1 MSSALPGNGQEQYN
15 KELLC
20 KDCKHSRADW
30 LARLIKASRQ
40 FSCTLPESWI
50 PPDYDPV
57 IGLTKEGYFQSAVTM
72 RSPWNKTCG
81 AAATKWL
88 PRKKKHLFLMLRKVH
103 FMSDSR
109 TVTSTQARKSLL
121 RAFRAKRPL
130 FLWGPPGIGKSEL
143 VEGITEELG
152 GLMIDLRLGQMEP
165 TDIRGIPFYNKELGK
180 MDWAPPIELP
190 DEEMAK
196 DYPIVVL
203 FLDELN
209 SAAPSV
215 QAAAYQLI
223 LNRRIGKYR
232 LPKNVVLVAAGN
244 RESDKG
250 VTYRMPT
257 PLANRFIHQE
267 MKVDFASYQ
276 TWAVQ
281 NNIHKDVVGYLSF
294 AKQDLYDFD
303 SKSSSRAFATPRT
316 WTFVSELLD
325 EDDGDAD
332 TLTNLI
338 AGTVGEGLAVK
349 FMAHRKISARLPNPE
364 DILSGKV
371 TTLDVKE
378 VSAMY
383 SLVISMCYELKDA
396 VARKIPDKEFHAMSD
411 NFLGY
416 MMKNFETE
424 LTVMGARIAL
434 TTYNLPFQP
443 TKLKN
448 FDEFHQRFGKYILQ
462 ASA

>member
-1 MSSALPGNGQEQYN
+1 
-15 KELLC
+15 
-20 KDCKHSRADW
+20 
-30 LARLIKASRQ
+30 
-40 FSCTLPESWI
+40 
-50 PPDYDPV
+50 
-57 IGLTKEGYFQSAVTM
+57 
-72 RSPWNKTCG
+72 
-81 AAATKWL
+81 
-88 PRKKKHLFLMLRKVH
+88 
-103 FMSDSR
+103 MSDTR
-109 TVTSTQARKSLL
+109 TVTSAQARKSLL
-121 RAFRAKRPL
+121 KAFRVQRPL

-143 VEGITEELG
+143 VENITAELG

-165 TDIRGIPFYNKELGK
+165 TDIRGIPFYNKDIGK
-180 MDWAPPIELP
+180 MDWAPPVELP

-257 PLANRFIHQE
+257 PLANRFLHQE
-267 MKVDFASYQ
+267 MKVDFASWQ
-276 TWAVQ
+276 EWAVTHKV
-281 NNIHKDVVGYLSF
+281 HKDVVGYLSF

-316 WTFVSELLD
+316 WSFVSELLE
-325 EDDGDAD
+325 EDDSDD
-332 TLTNLI
+332 NTLTNLI

-349 FMAHRKISARLPNPE
+349 FMAHRKIAGRMPQPE

-383 SLVISMCYELKDA
+383 SLVISMCYELKAA
-396 VARKIPDKEFHAMSD
+396 VENKVESKKFHEMAD

-434 TTYNLPFQP
+434 TTYDLPFLP

>member
-1 MSSALPGNGQEQYN
+1 
-15 KELLC
+15 
-20 KDCKHSRADW
+20 
-30 LARLIKASRQ
+30 
-40 FSCTLPESWI
+40 
-50 PPDYDPV
+50 
-57 IGLTKEGYFQSAVTM
+57 
-72 RSPWNKTCG
+72 
-81 AAATKWL
+81 
-88 PRKKKHLFLMLRKVH
+88 
-103 FMSDSR
+103 MSDSR
-109 TVTSTQARKSLL
+109 TVTSAQARNSLL
-121 RAFRAKRPL
+121 TAFRVKRPL

-143 VEGITEELG
+143 VEGITQELN

-165 TDIRGIPFYNKELGK
+165 TDIRGIPFYNKEVGK

-190 DEEMAK
+190 DEETAK
-196 DYPIVVL
+196 QYPIVVL

-215 QAAAYQLI
+215 QSAAYQLI

-232 LPKNVVLVAAGN
+232 LPDNVVMVAAGN

-267 MKVDFASYQ
+267 MKVDFASWQ
-276 TWAVQ
+276 EWAV
-281 NNIHKDVVGYLSF
+281 NNRVHKDVVGYLSF

-303 SKSSSRAFATPRT
+303 AKSASRAFATPRS
-316 WTFVSELLD
+316 WSFVSQLLD
-325 EDDGDAD
+325 DRVDDE
-332 TLTNLI
+332 TLTNLV

-349 FMAHRKISARLPNPE
+349 FMAHRKIASRMPNPA
-364 DILSGKV
+364 DILAGKV
-371 TTLDVKE
+371 TSLDVKE

-383 SLVISMCYELKDA
+383 SLVISMCYELKGA
-396 VARKIPDKEFHAMSD
+396 VENKVEDKKFHEMAD

-434 TTYNLPFQP
+434 TTYDLPFLP

>member
-1 MSSALPGNGQEQYN
+1 
-15 KELLC
+15 
-20 KDCKHSRADW
+20 
-30 LARLIKASRQ
+30 
-40 FSCTLPESWI
+40 
-50 PPDYDPV
+50 
-57 IGLTKEGYFQSAVTM
+57 
-72 RSPWNKTCG
+72 
-81 AAATKWL
+81 
-88 PRKKKHLFLMLRKVH
+88 
-103 FMSDSR
+103 MSDSR
-109 TVTSTQARKSLL
+109 TVTSTQARKSILT
-121 RAFRAKRPL
+121 AFKVKRPL

-143 VEGITEELG
+143 VEGIAQELG
-152 GLMIDLRLGQMEP
+152 GIMYDCRLGQMEP
-165 TDIRGIPFYNKELGK
+165 TDIRGIPFYNKDTGK
-180 MDWAPPIELP
+180 MDWAPPVDLP
-190 DEEMAK
+190 DEETASQ
-196 DYPIVVL
+196 YPLVVL
-203 FLDELN
+203 FMDEMN
-209 SAAPSV
+209 SAPASV

-223 LNRRIGKYR
+223 LNRRVGKYR
-232 LPKNVVLVAAGN
+232 LPDNVVMVAAGN

-267 MKVDFASYQ
+267 MKVDFASWQ
-276 TWAVQ
+276 EWAVL
-281 NNIHKDVVGYLSF
+281 NKIHKDVVGYLSF

-303 SKSSSRAFATPRT
+303 AKSASRAFATPRS
-316 WTFVSELLD
+316 WSFVSELLD
-325 EDDGDAD
+325 DECDND

-349 FMAHRKISARLPNPE
+349 FMAHRKVASKMPNPL
-364 DILSGKV
+364 DILKGKV
-371 TTLDVKE
+371 KDLNVKE

-383 SLVISMCYELKDA
+383 SLVISMCYELKAA
-396 VARKIPDKEFHAMSD
+396 VENKTADKEFHDMAD

-434 TTYNLPFQP
+434 TTYDLPFLP

>member
-1 MSSALPGNGQEQYN
+1 MSE
-15 KELLC
+15 
-20 KDCKHSRADW
+20 
-30 LARLIKASRQ
+30 
-40 FSCTLPESWI
+40 T
-50 PPDYDPV
+50 
-57 IGLTKEGYFQSAVTM
+57 
-72 RSPWNKTCG
+72 
-81 AAATKWL
+81 
-88 PRKKKHLFLMLRKVH
+88 
-103 FMSDSR
+103 R
-109 TVTSTQARKSLL
+109 TVTSVQARKSLL
-121 RAFRAKRPL
+121 KAFKKQRPL

-143 VEGITEELG
+143 VADITQELG
-152 GLMIDLRLGQMEP
+152 GYMIDLRLGQMEP
-165 TDIRGIPFYNKELGK
+165 TDIRGIPFYNKDLGK

-190 DEEMAK
+190 DEELAEQ
-196 DYPIVVL
+196 YPLVVL

-223 LNRRIGKYR
+223 LNRRIGKYA
-232 LPKNVVLVAAGN
+232 LPKNVVMVAAGN

-276 TWAVQ
+276 EWAVN

-303 SKSSSRAFATPRT
+303 AKSASRAFATPRS
-316 WTFVSELLD
+316 WTFVSELLED
-325 EDDGDAD
+325 EDSDDD
-332 TLTNLI
+332 TLMNLV
-338 AGTVGEGLAVK
+338 AGTIGEGLAVK
-349 FMAHRKISARLPNPE
+349 FMAHRKIAGRMPKPE
-364 DILSGKV
+364 DILSGKEKE
-371 TTLDVKE
+371 LNVKE

-383 SLVISMCYELKDA
+383 SLVISMCYELKGA
-396 VARKIPDKEFHAMSD
+396 IERKTSDKQFHEMAD
-411 NFLGY
+411 NFFAY

-424 LTVMGARIAL
+424 LVVMGARIAL

-448 FDEFHQRFGKYILQ
+448 FDEFHQRYGKYILQ
-462 ASA
+462 ASDK

>member
-1 MSSALPGNGQEQYN
+1 MSE
-15 KELLC
+15 
-20 KDCKHSRADW
+20 
-30 LARLIKASRQ
+30 
-40 FSCTLPESWI
+40 
-50 PPDYDPV
+50 
-57 IGLTKEGYFQSAVTM
+57 
-72 RSPWNKTCG
+72 
-81 AAATKWL
+81 
-88 PRKKKHLFLMLRKVH
+88 
-103 FMSDSR
+103 SR
-109 TVTSTQARKSLL
+109 TVSAVEARKSLL
-121 RAFRAKRPL
+121 KAFQVKRPL

-143 VEGITEELG
+143 VEGITQELG

-165 TDIRGIPFYNKELGK
+165 TDIRGIPFYNKDKNVMEY
-180 MDWAPPIELP
+180 APPIDLP
-190 DEEMAK
+190 DNELASQ
-196 DYPIVVL
+196 YPIVVL

-209 SAAPSV
+209 SAPASV
-215 QAAAYQLI
+215 QSAAYQLI
-223 LNRRIGKYR
+223 LNRRVGKYV
-232 LPKNVVLVAAGN
+232 LPDNVVMVAAGN

-267 MKVDFASYQ
+267 MKVDFASWQ
-276 TWAVQ
+276 DWAV
-281 NNIHKDVVGYLSF
+281 NNKIHKDVVGYLSF

-303 SKSSSRAFATPRT
+303 AKSSSRAFATPRS
-316 WTFVSELLD
+316 WSFVSQLLD
-325 EDDGDAD
+325 DTVEDS

-349 FMAHRKISARLPNPE
+349 FMSHRKIASRMPNPA

-371 TTLDVKE
+371 KDLQVKE

-383 SLVISMCYELKDA
+383 SLVISMCYELKAA
-396 VARKIPDKEFHAMSD
+396 VEEKVEDKKFHEMAD

-434 TTYNLPFQP
+434 TTYDLPFLP

>member
-1 MSSALPGNGQEQYN
+1 
-15 KELLC
+15 
-20 KDCKHSRADW
+20 
-30 LARLIKASRQ
+30 
-40 FSCTLPESWI
+40 
-50 PPDYDPV
+50 
-57 IGLTKEGYFQSAVTM
+57 
-72 RSPWNKTCG
+72 
-81 AAATKWL
+81 
-88 PRKKKHLFLMLRKVH
+88 
-103 FMSDSR
+103 MSDSR
-109 TVTSTQARKSLL
+109 TVTANQARKSLL
-121 RAFRAKRPL
+121 NAFRVKRPL

-143 VEGITEELG
+143 VEGIAAELG

-165 TDIRGIPFYNKELGK
+165 TDIRGIPFYNKEK
-180 MDWAPPIELP
+180 NVMEYAPPIDLP
-190 DEEMAK
+190 DEETASK
-196 DYPIVVL
+196 YPIVVL
-203 FLDELN
+203 FLDEMN
-209 SAAPSV
+209 SAPASV

-223 LNRRIGKYR
+223 LNRRVGKYK
-232 LPKNVVLVAAGN
+232 LPDNVVMVAAGN

-267 MKVDFASYQ
+267 MKVDFASWQ
-276 TWAVQ
+276 EWAVM
-281 NNIHKDVVGYLSF
+281 NKVHKDVVGYLSF

-303 SKSSSRAFATPRT
+303 AKSASRAFATPRS
-316 WTFVSELLD
+316 WSFVSQLLD
-325 EDDGDAD
+325 DGVDDE

-349 FMAHRKISARLPNPE
+349 FMSHRKVASRMPNPK
-364 DILSGKV
+364 DILDGKV
-371 TTLDVKE
+371 KDLQVKE

-383 SLVISMCYELKDA
+383 SLVISMCYELKAA
-396 VARKIPDKEFHAMSD
+396 VETKVEDKKFHEMAD

-434 TTYNLPFQP
+434 TTYDLPFLP